1 MDSIIDHVPRIVA
14 IYITPYSSELK
25 STWIGLAVTTFAI
38 LSSGSLKASYGRHFE
53 RNAIIPTV
61 NGKLGWMSMEI
72 ISPIAASL
80 LFAAYKIQGPS
91 ITKDGV
97 LLVLWLLHYSNRA
110 LISVLLSPH
119 MTNSRVD
126 TVLMSMFFN
135 LINGGW
141 IGHDLGRLNAQPFVI
156 DTRTLLGFAL
166 FLAGWITN
174 ISSDYHLQSTR
185 RKKQDR
191 GEYVLPDWGFY
202 NYVVSPNYAGEIVE
216 WIGYSLMMGTDSAW
230 VFVLWTVCNLVPR
243 ARTNLQ
249 WYKEKFG
256 KKVGNRTALIPGI
269 Y

>member
-1 MDSIIDHVPRIVA
+1 MDSIIDHVRRIVA

-53 RNAIIPTV
+53 SHAIIPTV

-91 ITKDGV
+91 VTKGGV

-141 IGHDLGRLNAQPFVI
+141 IGHDLGQLNAQPFVI
-156 DTRTLLGFAL
+156 DMRTLLGARL
-166 FLAGWITN
+166 IQIQAVAERSDRRYRRDHPAG
-174 ISSDYHLQSTR
+174 
-185 RKKQDR
+185 
-191 GEYVLPDWGFY
+191 
-202 NYVVSPNYAGEIVE
+202 
-216 WIGYSLMMGTDSAW
+216 
-230 VFVLWTVCNLVPR
+230 
-243 ARTNLQ
+243 
-249 WYKEKFG
+249 
-256 KKVGNRTALIPGI
+256 KVGPSASCSGRPRSLRFRHLAEMRQCRLVACGGG
-269 Y
+269 